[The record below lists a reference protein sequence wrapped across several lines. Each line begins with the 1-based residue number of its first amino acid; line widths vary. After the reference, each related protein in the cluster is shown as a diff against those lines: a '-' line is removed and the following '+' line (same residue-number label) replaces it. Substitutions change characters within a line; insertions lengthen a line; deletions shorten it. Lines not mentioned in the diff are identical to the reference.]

1 MAMTTPLLHGIQRA
15 VSSSHA
21 VNGTPYDPNTPFHP
35 PRGRY
40 RTVHYGLMFPGLP
53 APLNFLDFITVIG
66 QPKVRAFRNAH
77 LIETSAADTANLL
90 AGTAVRFPGQFRGYQ
105 VARDLELAPDASL
118 IRFGEDFALRGSYP
132 NFLVTY
138 RNPEFRADLRVRATD
153 KIAHFAKLRGG
164 LYDHW
169 SLLCEYEGTVDHQ
182 GTRYDLSGLSTL
194 EYARAVAVDL
204 FLTFFT
210 YQIINIDA
218 DTQVLMV
225 EVRGP
230 LGIPLQ
236 QTVYVRSRT
245 DHGGA
250 YENGYRYRV
259 AGYEHTPRHTPEGRD
274 MTLATTFAW
283 AVDDDNGDPLIQ
295 IDAVAND
302 DYVYGMTG
310 GYVGSY
316 RYTGT
321 FRGRPVTGTGYV
333 EQIGTP

>member
-1 MAMTTPLLHGIQRA
+1 MAITTPLLHGLQRT
-15 VSSSHA
+15 VSGSHA
-21 VNGTPYDPNTPFHP
+21 LSGTPFDPSTPFHP
-35 PRGRY
+35 PRGRH

-66 QPKVRAFRNAH
+66 QPKVKAFRNAQ
-77 LIETSAADTANLL
+77 LIETSDADTANLL
-90 AGTAVRFPGQFRGYQ
+90 AGTAVRFPGQFRGFQ
-105 VARDLELAPDASL
+105 VERDLQLEPDASM
-118 IRFGEDFALRGSYP
+118 IRFGADFALRGTYP
-132 NFLVTY
+132 DFTVAY

-153 KIAHFAKLRGG
+153 KVAHFAKLRGG

-169 SLLCEYEGTVDHQ
+169 SLLCEYEGTVEHH
-182 GTRYDLSGLSTL
+182 GTRYGLSGLSTL

-204 FLTFFT
+204 FIGFFT

-230 LGIPLQ
+230 LGVPLQ
-236 QTVYVRSRT
+236 QAVYVRSRE
-245 DHGGA
+245 DHGGV
-250 YENGYRYRV
+250 YEDGYHYRIT
-259 AGYEHTPRHTPEGRD
+259 EREPTPRHTPAGRE
-274 MTLATTFAW
+274 MTLGTAFTW
-283 AVDDDNGDPLIQ
+283 AVDDENGGPLIH

-302 DYVYGMTG
+302 DYIYGMTG

-321 FRGRPVTGTGYV
+321 FRGTAISGTGYV
-333 EQIGTP
+333 EQIGNA